1 MKERRLCL
9 ALMLAFFWA
18 LMFAPVSSESKPLED
33 GFYRVLQT
41 FPSEDSVDRECKEN
55 ERILGYNPVFAD
67 TEDEQEE
74 AVVVEVDNFVPL
86 QLQQEPEKLPDQT
99 DRTMFWLGISLTPEA
114 SERFE
119 AFTRDNLGQR
129 VAVVVGGKVVT
140 MHGVKEVI
148 KGGKIQISRCGDRG
162 CEILFRELEDNVGEA
177 K

>member
-1 MKERRLCL
+1 MNKRRL
-9 ALMLAFFWA
+9 ALSLIPLLWA
-18 LMFAPVSSESKPLED
+18 LILSPASSNPKPLED

-41 FPSEDSVDRECKEN
+41 YPSESALDRELQDN
-55 ERILGYNPVFAD
+55 ELVLGYNPVFAD
-67 TEDEQEE
+67 SEDDQEA

-86 QLQQEPEKLPDQT
+86 QLREQPEKLPDQT
-99 DRTMFWLGISLTPEA
+99 DRTMFWLGISLTPET

-119 AFTRDNLGQR
+119 EFTRENLGQR

-140 MHGVKEVI
+140 MHNIKEVI

-177 K
+177 E